1 MYLSAGSAMANS
13 AEVSWLFLMKV
24 EDFALTVRPT
34 GRELVAFMAGNGETQ
49 LSLYTTACKNS
60 VMRCWCGYLSG
71 ARCTLFAYGQAD
83 ATASQNPT
91 CFASFKLRQVLP
103 FWYQLAH
110 VVLEK
115 RPLNGC
121 SGSCC
126 SVKQPPLCCWCR

>member
-60 VMRCWCGYLSG
+60 VMRCWCGCLSG

-83 ATASQNPT
+83 ATAIPKT
-91 CFASFKLRQVLP
+91 LPVLP
-103 FWYQLAH
+103 HLNRDRFYLSGISLPRCPGKEA
-110 VVLEK
+110 VK
-115 RPLNGC
+115 R
-121 SGSCC
+121 
-126 SVKQPPLCCWCR
+126 V